1 MKLVRAVVAALIVSS
16 TVFAQSAPKSAT
28 VPITLDH
35 NRVVIDVYLP
45 LPDGTSKRVRA
56 WVDSGNS
63 DMTMSQRVALLL
75 GSSVSCDGQVCN
87 VSPPREIVIGGMK
100 ISLPGVRDAHAPAGD
115 PKDLMDPG
123 MGTEINLPSTV
134 LHNYEVVIDYPNRQ
148 FTIGKP
154 GSLPFKGDPAKAL
167 ISASGLIQVP
177 SKIEGQT
184 YNLALDIGASISL
197 ISSSL
202 LAAWQKAHPTW
213 PVMHGAVGAAN
224 MWGTPDEAQWEIVRV
239 HELPFGATR
248 LSNVAVAPFAG
259 DRLDFF
265 AKRTGVPTIG
275 LIGGN
280 ALRQYVV
287 GIDYAHSTM
296 YLQRTNTAAPDMDV
310 VGLTLHPEIDG
321 RYTVVGIADFDGKP
335 SVPDVK
341 AGDVLVGVDGAP
353 ATGATMG
360 QVWSLLGGT
369 PGQSRSLTLERDGK
383 RFTVDAP
390 VRRFLP
396 ASQTPVKSP
405 RRNPHRRN

>member
-1 MKLVRAVVAALIVSS
+1 MKLARAVVATLIVSS
-16 TVFAQSAPKSAT
+16 TVFAQSVPKSVT

-45 LPDGTSKRVRA
+45 LPDGTNKRVRA

-63 DMTMSQRVALLL
+63 DMTMSKRVASLL
-75 GSSVSCDGQVCN
+75 GPVSCDGQLCIAK
-87 VSPPREIVIGGMK
+87 PPREILVGGLK
-100 ISLPGVRDAHAPAGD
+100 ISVPDVDEAHAPAGV
-115 PKDLMDPG
+115 PTDLMDPG

-134 LHNYEVVIDYPNRQ
+134 LRNCDVVIDYPNRQ
-148 FTIGKP
+148 FTIGEP
-154 GSLPFKGDPAKAL
+154 GSVPFKGDPAKAL

-177 SKIEGQT
+177 STIERQT

-202 LAAWQKAHPTW
+202 LTAWQKAHLTW

-224 MWGTPDEAQWEIVRV
+224 MWGIPEEAQWEMVRV

-248 LSNVAVAPFAG
+248 LRNVAVAPFAG

-265 AKRTGVPTIG
+265 AKRARVPTIG

-287 GIDYAHSTM
+287 GIDYAHSTV
-296 YLQRTNTAAPDMDV
+296 YLQRTSTAAPDMDV
-310 VGLTLHPEIDG
+310 VGLTLHPENDG
-321 RYTVVGIADFDGKP
+321 RYTVLGVADFDGKP
-335 SVPDVK
+335 SVPELK

-369 PGQSRSLTLERDGK
+369 PGQTRSLSLERDGK

-390 VRRFLP
+390 VRRFLSP
-396 ASQTPVKSP
+396 KSAVHSP
-405 RRNPHRRN
+405 RKTGPKQH

>member
-1 MKLVRAVVAALIVSS
+1 MKLARAVVATLIVSS
-16 TVFAQSAPKSAT
+16 TVFAQSVPTSVT

-63 DMTMSQRVALLL
+63 DMTMSRRVALLL

-87 VSPPREIVIGGMK
+87 VSPPREILVGGLK
-100 ISLPGVRDAHAPAGD
+100 ISLPDVHEAHAPAGV
-115 PKDLMDPG
+115 PTDLMDPG
-123 MGTEINLPSTV
+123 MGTEINFPSTV
-134 LHNYEVVIDYPNRQ
+134 LRNHDVVIDYPNRQ
-148 FTIGKP
+148 FTIGEP
-154 GSLPFKGDPAKAL
+154 GSVSFKGDSAKAL
-167 ISASGLIQVP
+167 INPSGLIQVP
-177 SKIEGQT
+177 TQIESQT

-202 LAAWQKAHPTW
+202 LAGWQKAHPTW
-213 PVMHGAVGAAN
+213 AVMHGAVGAAN
-224 MWGTPDEAQWEIVRV
+224 MWGTPDEARWDMVRV
-239 HELPFGATR
+239 PELPFGATR
-248 LSNVAVAPFAG
+248 LADVAVAPFAG

-265 AKRTGVPTIG
+265 AKRAGVPTIG

-287 GIDYAHSTM
+287 GIDYAHSTV
-296 YLQRTNTAAPDMDV
+296 YLQRTSTSAPDMDV
-310 VGLTLHPEIDG
+310 VGLTLHPENDG
-321 RYTVVGIADFDGKP
+321 RYTVLGAADFDGKS
-335 SVPDVK
+335 SVPEVK
-341 AGDVLVGVDGAP
+341 AGDVLLGVDGAP

-369 PGQSRSLTLERDGK
+369 PGQTRSLTLERDGK

-390 VRRFLP
+390 VRRFLSP
-396 ASQTPVKSP
+396 KSVAHSS
-405 RRNPHRRN
+405 RRTAPKQH

>member
-1 MKLVRAVVAALIVSS
+1 MNLARSVVAALIVSS
-16 TVFAQSAPKSAT
+16 TVSAQSVPKSAT

-45 LPDGTSKRVRA
+45 LPDGTNKRVRA

-63 DMTMSQRVALLL
+63 EVTMSQRIATLMGPVN
-75 GSSVSCDGQVCN
+75 CDKQVCTAK
-87 VSPPREIVIGGMK
+87 SPSEILIGGFK
-100 ISLPGVRDAHAPAGD
+100 ISLPDVHEAHAPAGV
-115 PKDLMDPG
+115 PTDLMDPG

-134 LHNYEVVIDYPNRQ
+134 LHNYDVVIDYPNRQ
-148 FTIGKP
+148 FTIGEP

-177 SKIEGQT
+177 STIEGQA
-184 YNLALDIGASISL
+184 YNLAVDIGASISL
-197 ISSSL
+197 ISSTL
-202 LAAWQKAHPTW
+202 LTSWQKTHPTW

-224 MWGTPDEAQWEIVRV
+224 MWGTPDEAQWDMVRV
-239 HELPFGATR
+239 PKLPFGATR
-248 LSNVAVAPFAG
+248 LANVAVAPFAG

-265 AKRTGVPTIG
+265 AKRAGIPTIG
-275 LIGGN
+275 LVGGN
-280 ALRQYVV
+280 ALRQYIV
-287 GIDYAHSTM
+287 GIDYAHSTV
-296 YLQRTNTAAPDMDV
+296 YLRRTSTAAPDMDV
-310 VGLTLHPEIDG
+310 VGLTLHPENDG
-321 RYTVVGIADFDGKP
+321 RYTVLGVANFDGKP
-335 SVPDVK
+335 SVPEVK

-369 PGQSRSLTLERDGK
+369 PGQSRSLTLEREDK

-390 VRRFLP
+390 VRRFLA